1 MTPQK
6 RGRFVAAITVN
17 IVLLLVIL
25 VAVMVYQ
32 LVTIFVLKDK
42 KSGIEDDITQLT
54 EKIETME
61 HDIEYYQSRD
71 GILDLLVE
79 YGLYN

>member
-6 RGRFVAAITVN
+6 RGRLVAAITVN

-25 VAVMVYQ
+25 VAVMIYQ

-42 KSGIEDDITQLT
+42 KDDIEDKIAQLT
-54 EKIETME
+54 EETETME
-61 HDIEYYQSRD
+61 HDIEYYQTEQ